1 MTVRPISPLRRRLDG
16 VRVQVP
22 ASKSVANRELV
33 LSALATGTSR
43 LELGLLDPGED
54 VRAMREALVRLGISV
69 EQDARGTVTVKG
81 GAGSVPATQ
90 ASVDARD
97 AGTVARFV
105 TALAALAGGP
115 VTIDGSARL
124 RERPLAPLVAALREL
139 GGAVEGDRLPI
150 TINAPIAGG
159 EVTIAGNES
168 SQFASALL
176 LVAPALPRGLRL
188 RISGPLVSAPFVEL
202 TIAALE
208 ARAVV
213 VERTGP
219 YAYAVAPQRIKARR
233 LRIPADVTAATYP
246 AAAAAIL
253 GGEVTIEH
261 VDARERTGTQ
271 GDARFFSMLEL
282 MGCTVARR
290 DSSVTVKRYGS
301 LFGVIA
307 DLRDCSDVFPTLAV
321 VAACASTPSE
331 LLGVGHTRLQE
342 SDRIAAV
349 ANGLRALGGEVV
361 ESSDGLRIL
370 PRPLSGGVVD
380 AAGDHRIAMAFS
392 ILGLQVPGIG
402 IEGSEAVAKT
412 FPDFY
417 RMLKDLGR

>member
-1 MTVRPISPLRRRLDG
+1 M
-16 VRVQVP
+16 QVP

-33 LSALATGTSR
+33 LSALASGTSR
-43 LELGLLDPGED
+43 LGLGLLDPGDD
-54 VRAMREALVRLGISV
+54 VRAMREALVRLGFGV
-69 EQDARGTVTVKG
+69 EQDAKGTLTVTG
-81 GAGSVPATQ
+81 GAGAVPALK
-90 ASVDARD
+90 ASIDARD

-124 RERPLAPLVAALREL
+124 RERPIAPLAAALRQL
-139 GGAVEGDRLPI
+139 GGAVDGDRLPL
-150 TINAPIAGG
+150 TIDAPIAGG

-188 RISGPLVSAPFVEL
+188 RISGGLVSAPFVEL
-202 TIAALE
+202 TIAALA
-208 ARAVV
+208 ARGVT
-213 VERTGP
+213 VERTGAH
-219 YAYAVAPQRIKARR
+219 AYAVAPQRVKARS

-253 GGEVTIEH
+253 GGSVTVEH
-261 VDARERTGTQ
+261 VDARERAGTQ
-271 GDARFFSMLEL
+271 GDVRFFTILER
-282 MGCTVARR
+282 MGCSVTRR
-290 DSSVTVKRYGS
+290 DDSVTVKRSGS

-349 ANGLRALGGEVV
+349 AAGLRALGGEVI
-361 ESSDGLRIL
+361 ESSDGLRVL
-370 PRPLSGGVVD
+370 PRPLRGGAVD

-392 ILGLQVPGIG
+392 ILGLEVPGVG
-402 IEGSEAVAKT
+402 IEGSDAVTKT

-417 RMLKDLGR
+417 RMLKGLGH